1 MTRMPFR
8 SVGLLLATAL
18 FAAACEEST
27 GPAGDPT
34 DLTVRVYVDA
44 DGSGHF
50 NAGDTP
56 VAGATVTATGEDG
69 AVATAQTDAQGAAV
83 FAGLSAGTYTLS
95 LSANAPAGAVLTT
108 ASQPLF
114 TASAL
119 GGTAT
124 AEFRFAYFPG
134 SVSGTLFRDDNSNQ
148 QFDAGV
154 DLPAPGVTVQLFAG
168 NAASGDPVATAS
180 TNASGAFSFPGLR
193 PGTYVVRVVAPEGVT
208 IVDGGDRVVSVTA
221 QTLVQLPIRFTGNL
235 RIPIAQARTRAPGSS
250 VTVEGTVTAGRAQL
264 GGRNFY
270 VQDAT
275 GGIQVFLPSNS
286 PAQPAPGDSVR
297 VSGGIGVFRGAVQIS
312 VSPVVETL
320 GTQPV
325 PAPRVLDGPEV
336 MARDFE
342 GQLARVDSLT
352 VVSTATTGSTS
363 ANVNV
368 RTPQGN
374 EFQVRLENTRNVPL
388 ATFVVGNTYTVT
400 GVLDVFT
407 TSDTPPDS
415 IPQLKPRAVSDV
427 RDNTPPTIAQVKAE
441 TLGTEVTA
449 TGVVTAAPGTFSSV
463 YFYIQDRTGGLLVY
477 RFHRPV
483 TVQLG
488 DSVRVSGA
496 LRRPFGEFQ
505 VDTVT
510 RSDSVDVTVIG
521 PGTVPAPRV
530 VTGAELL
537 ARTYESELA
546 RINDVVVTAV
556 GSQSSTGSGFNVT
569 ARAPDGTVFTI
580 RADGP
585 TNVERP
591 VFTVGAT
598 YDIVGIL
605 TVFSNVAQIKPRST
619 ADVIPS

>member
-1 MTRMPFR
+1 
-8 SVGLLLATAL
+8 AAL
-18 FAAACEEST
+18 FAAACDEST
-27 GPAGDPT
+27 GPAGAPT

-50 NAGDTP
+50 NSGDVP

-69 AVATAQTDAQGAAV
+69 STATAQTDAQGAAS
-83 FAGLSAGTYTLS
+83 FGGLAPGTWALS
-95 LSANAPAGAVLTT
+95 LSGAAPAGAVLTT
-108 ASQPLF
+108 ATQPLV
-114 TASAL
+114 TATAL
-119 GGTAT
+119 GGQAT
-124 AEFRFAYFPG
+124 AEFRYAYFPG
-134 SVSGTLFRDDNSNQ
+134 SVSGRLFRDDNDNQ
-148 QFDAGV
+148 EFDAGV
-154 DLPAPGVTVQLFAG
+154 DLPAPGIAVQIFAG
-168 NAASGDPVATAS
+168 GTATGTPAATATTDASGV
-180 TNASGAFSFPGLR
+180 FSFPGLR
-193 PGTYVVRVVAPEGVT
+193 PGTYTVRVVAPEGVT
-208 IVDGGDRVVSVTA
+208 IVDGADKVVTVPA
-221 QTLVQLPIRFTGNL
+221 QEPPVQLAIRFTGNL

-275 GGIQVFLPSNS
+275 GGIQVFLPSSS

-320 GTQPV
+320 GTRPV
-325 PAPRVLDGPEV
+325 PAPRALDGPEV
-336 MARDFE
+336 MERGFE

-368 RTPQGN
+368 RTPQGD
-374 EFQVRLENTRNVPL
+374 EFQVRLENTTHVPL
-388 ATFVVGNTYTVT
+388 STFVVGNTYTVT

-407 TSDTPPDS
+407 TSSTPPDS
-415 IPQLKPRAVSDV
+415 VPQLKPRDVSDV
-427 RDNTPPTIAQVKAE
+427 RDNSPPTIAQIKGEA
-441 TLGTEVTA
+441 LGTEVTA
-449 TGVVTAAPGTFSSV
+449 TGVVTAAPGTFSSQ

-477 RFHRPV
+477 RFHRGV
-483 TVQLG
+483 TLQAG

-496 LRRPFGEFQ
+496 LRNPFGEFQ

-510 RSDSVDVTVIG
+510 RADSVDVTVIG

-530 VTGAELL
+530 ITGAELD

-546 RINDVVVTAV
+546 RIDDVVVLTV

-569 ARAPDGTVFTI
+569 ARAPDGTVITI

-585 TNVERP
+585 TNVEAP
-591 VFTVGAT
+591 AFTVGAT

-605 TVFSNVAQIKPRST
+605 TVFGGNAQIKPRST
-619 ADVIPS
+619 ADVIAS